1 MYDNLK
7 RKIPNYIYDLWVN
20 SQFTMHNAQCLWFMG
35 YELGV
40 MDSTS
45 SANNDKQQKK
55 ERLSQPLL
63 PIKIMV

>member
-1 MYDNLK
+1 
-7 RKIPNYIYDLWVN
+7 
-20 SQFTMHNAQCLWFMG
+20 MG

-55 ERLSQPLL
+55 RSDCHSHSFQSKLWYEKNYAFSMYETIHAPTSLVPYFAPPST
-63 PIKIMV
+63 

>member
-1 MYDNLK
+1 M
-7 RKIPNYIYDLWVN
+7 IYGLI
-20 SQFTMHNAQCLWFMG
+20 HNAQCTMFMG